1 MYLRSTAF
9 WVMTGLLA
17 APAVGAG
24 PLQVTAK
31 VLTEQK
37 TRAADGSVRVALVPA
52 RRVVPGDRVVFV
64 LGYRNTGSQPIGN
77 IVLDNPVPAAIAYRG
92 PSPSSAAPDV
102 SVDGKTYGPLETLR
116 VRLADG
122 ATRAAAPDD
131 VTSVRWRLANTVPA
145 GAQGQLSFQAVLK

>member
-1 MYLRSTAF
+1 MHLPMPAL
-9 WVMTGLLA
+9 LLA
-17 APAVGAG
+17 SVIATPALAAG

-52 RRVVPGDRVVFV
+52 RKVVPGDRVIFV

-92 PSPSSAAPDV
+92 PSQSSAAPDV
-102 SVDGKTYGPLETLR
+102 SVDGKTYGPLATLR
-116 VRLADG
+116 VRTADG

-131 VTSVRWRLANTVPA
+131 VTNVRWRLANPVPG